1 MTMSLQIKP
10 ILVALRRHKA
20 GTLLIALQIALT
32 LAIVCNALFIIHQR
46 LANLSERSGVD
57 EANVFVVQNQWAADW
72 TTQQIDAQVR
82 ADMLALR
89 QLPSVRDAAPATG
102 YPLQGGGWDNFV
114 TMTPDQVKPTTDSAV
129 YLGDEHLLDT
139 LGLRLVAG
147 RNFRS
152 DEVMVM
158 GTQQAVIPPVVIVSK
173 ALADR
178 LFPGGSA
185 LGKSF
190 YAMGATPST
199 IVGIVERL
207 HRQGASQ
214 WDKAHAGQSLIW
226 PARPDD
232 ARGIYYIVRAKP
244 GQLAAAMR
252 EAPKALY
259 AQSRMRIIDPK
270 DGIQDYAQIRHRV
283 FDSDRGMAILM
294 GVISAVLLA
303 ITAAGIVGLTSFWV
317 GQRRKQIG
325 VRRALGATRHDILG
339 YFLTENFLISLA
351 GAVLGTM
358 LAIVFNLW
366 MVTRFEMDRMS
377 MAYVGIGV
385 LLLLL
390 LGQAATLAPAV
401 RASRVSP
408 IEATRSV

>member
-1 MTMSLQIKP
+1 MTVQIKP

-46 LANLSERSGVD
+46 LANLSETSGVD
-57 EANVFVVQNQWAADW
+57 EANVFVIDNQWAGDMS
-72 TTQQIDAQVR
+72 TQQIDAQVR
-82 ADMLALR
+82 ADLATLR
-89 QLPSVRDAAPATG
+89 QLPAVRDAAPSNG
-102 YPLQGGGWDNFV
+102 YPLRGGGWDNYV
-114 TMTPDQVKPTTDSAV
+114 TMTPDQIKPTTDSAV
-129 YLGDEHLLDT
+129 YLGDEHLLDA
-139 LGLRLVAG
+139 LGLRLIAG
-147 RNFRS
+147 RNFRP
-152 DEVMVM
+152 DEVVSK
-158 GTQQAVIPPVVIVSK
+158 GTQQSITPPVVIVSK

-178 LFPGGSA
+178 VFPGGSA

-190 YAMGATPST
+190 YAMGETPST
-199 IVGIVERL
+199 IIGIVGRM
-207 HRQGASQ
+207 HRPGTTS
-214 WDKAHAGQSLIW
+214 WNKPYAGQSLIW
-226 PARPDD
+226 PLRLVDVQ
-232 ARGIYYIVRAKP
+232 GLYYIVRAKP
-244 GQLAAAMR
+244 GQLADAMR

-259 AQSRMRIIDPK
+259 GQSRMRIIDSK
-270 DGIQDYAQIRHRV
+270 DGIRDYAEIRHRAY
-283 FDSDRGMAILM
+283 DSDRGMAILM
-294 GVISAVLLA
+294 GVISVVLLA

-351 GAVLGTM
+351 GAVLGIV
-358 LAIVFNLW
+358 LAVVFNLW

-385 LLLLL
+385 LVLLL
-390 LGQAATLAPAV
+390 LGQCATLAPAV

>member
-1 MTMSLQIKP
+1 MSLQIKP

-46 LANLSERSGVD
+46 LASLSERSGVD
-57 EANVFVVQNQWAADW
+57 EANVFVIQNQWAADW
-72 TTQQIDAQVR
+72 TTQQIDVQVR

-89 QLPSVRDAAPATG
+89 QLPSVRDAAPSTG

-114 TMTPDQVKPTTDSAV
+114 TMTPDQVEPTTDSAV
-129 YLGDEHLLDT
+129 YMGDDHLLDT

-147 RNFRS
+147 RNFHP

-173 ALADR
+173 ALAHR
-178 LFPGGSA
+178 LFPDGSA

-190 YAMGATPST
+190 YAMSATPST
-199 IVGIVERL
+199 IIGIVDRL
-207 HRQGASQ
+207 HRQGVSQ
-214 WDKAHAGQSLIW
+214 YDKAHAGQSLIW

-232 ARGIYYIVRAKP
+232 ARGIFYIVRAKP

-259 AQSRMRIIDPK
+259 AQSRMRILDPK

-294 GVISAVLLA
+294 GIISAVLLA

-325 VRRALGATRHDILG
+325 VRRALGATRHDILN
-339 YFLTENFLISLA
+339 YFLTENLMIGLGGVIV
-351 GAVLGTM
+351 GAVL
-358 LAIVFNLW
+358 AIGVNLW
-366 MVTRFEMDRMS
+366 MVTRFEMDRIS
-377 MAYVGIGV
+377 MAYLGIGV
-385 LLLLL
+385 IVLLL
-390 LGQAATLAPAV
+390 LGQGAVLAPAL

-408 IEATRSV
+408 VEATRSV

>member
-1 MTMSLQIKP
+1 MSLQIKP

-46 LANLSERSGVD
+46 LANLSELSGVD
-57 EANVFVVQNQWAADW
+57 EANVFVIQNQWAVDRS
-72 TTQQIDAQVR
+72 TQQTDAQVQ

-114 TMTPDQVKPTTDSAV
+114 TMTPDQIKPTTDSAV

-147 RNFRS
+147 RNFRP
-152 DEVMVM
+152 DEVVEM
-158 GTQQAVIPPVVIVSK
+158 GTQQAVSPPVVIVSK

-178 LFPGGSA
+178 LFPDGSA

-190 YAMGATPST
+190 YAMSATPST
-199 IVGIVERL
+199 IVGIVDRL

-214 WDKAHAGQSLIW
+214 WDKAYAGQSLIW

-232 ARGIYYIVRAKP
+232 ARGVYYIVRARP
-244 GQLAAAMR
+244 GQLAEAMR
-252 EAPKALY
+252 EAPKALF
-259 AQSRMRIIDPK
+259 AQSRMRIISPQ

-294 GVISAVLLA
+294 GIISAVLLA

-325 VRRALGATRHDILG
+325 VRRALGATRNNILH
-339 YFLTENFLISLA
+339 YFLTENLLIGLGGVLV
-351 GAVLGTM
+351 GAVL
-358 LAIVFNLW
+358 AIGINLW

-377 MAYVGIGV
+377 PVYVGVGI
-385 LLLLL
+385 LALLL
-390 LGQAATLAPAV
+390 LGQGAVFAPAL

-408 IEATRSV
+408 VEATRSV